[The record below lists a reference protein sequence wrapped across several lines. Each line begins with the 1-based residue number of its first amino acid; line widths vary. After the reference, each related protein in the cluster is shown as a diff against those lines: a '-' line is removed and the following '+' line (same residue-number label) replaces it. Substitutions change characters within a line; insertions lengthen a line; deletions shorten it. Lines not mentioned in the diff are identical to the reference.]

1 MVTLRDFSSTMW
13 GRRVQCGAIVTP
25 GLSPAELVA
34 EFTELG
40 RQLVAPRDREEA
52 LAAVTG
58 LAVERIPGADWASI
72 TEGGRGR
79 FATVATTD
87 EAARQVDQIQYE
99 LGTGPCVDAIL
110 KDVTFRTGD
119 LRHDHRWP
127 EFGRRAAD
135 EYGVASMLSLRLYLE
150 NDDRIA
156 GLNIYSTKPDAFD
169 EHAEMVGTLLATH
182 GSLAVTAAID
192 RAEATNLRRAL
203 INSRD
208 IGTAM
213 GVLMATYKVTR
224 DEAFDLLRITS
235 QRSNRKLVDIA
246 AEVSRVGGLTDSGA

>member
-1 MVTLRDFSSTMW
+1 
-13 GRRVQCGAIVTP
+13 
-25 GLSPAELVA
+25 
-34 EFTELG
+34 
-40 RQLVAPRDREEA
+40 
-52 LAAVTG
+52 
-58 LAVERIPGADWASI
+58 
-72 TEGGRGR
+72 
-79 FATVATTD
+79 
-87 EAARQVDQIQYE
+87 
-99 LGTGPCVDAIL
+99 
-110 KDVTFRTGD
+110 
-119 LRHDHRWP
+119 
-127 EFGRRAAD
+127 
-135 EYGVASMLSLRLYLE
+135 MLSLRLYLE

-235 QRSNRKLVDIA
+235 QRSNRKLIDIA
-246 AEVSRVGGLTDSGA
+246 ADVNLAGGLTSGA